1 VRGYREAWLA
11 RVGMTPIFPIWD
23 RDTRELARGFIDRGF
38 RAILTCVDTRV
49 LDASFAGRPF
59 DRALLADLPE
69 TVDPCG
75 ENGEFHTFV
84 FDGPMFRGSVPVALG
99 PAVQRESW
107 CFRDLLP

>member
-1 VRGYREAWLA
+1 MEAAFDRFRAGGVTTVAFGDLFLADVRGYREAWLA

-75 ENGEFHTFV
+75 ENGEFHTF
-84 FDGPMFRGSVPVALG
+84 
-99 PAVQRESW
+99 
-107 CFRDLLP
+107 